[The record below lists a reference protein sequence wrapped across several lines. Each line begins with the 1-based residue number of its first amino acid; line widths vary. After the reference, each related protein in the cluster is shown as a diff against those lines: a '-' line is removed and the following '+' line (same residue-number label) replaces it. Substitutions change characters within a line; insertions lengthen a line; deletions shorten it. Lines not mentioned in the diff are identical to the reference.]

1 MPSTPLKCATIALA
15 LACSACAPGDEPSSS
30 PAKASRPNLLLISVD
45 SLRADHT
52 TPYGYKPKRQPGVQT
67 TPALQKLADEG
78 ILFEQGLSTTCWT
91 LPAHMALMTGL
102 PGALHQVT
110 DNRRRLD
117 PAITTLA
124 EALQDQGFRTA
135 GFYSGPNL
143 HPAFGFGAG
152 FETYQ
157 NCSGKDLPADAFEA
171 ALAGGDN
178 KDLVNL
184 HKDSHS
190 GLSSEALLA
199 ESSTWL
205 EDAAAQDEPFFLF
218 VHWWDPHYDYTPPK
232 TLARDFDPDYRGKQT
247 GVDFL
252 SLTRSPKPRD
262 LDHILALYDAEI
274 RYTDNHIGKLLAKL
288 EALDLADDTLV
299 VFTADHGDEFFE
311 RGFRGHQRTLYEEAV
326 QVPLVMRLPG
336 VLPAGQRVAGNA
348 GLQDVFSTVADLL
361 DVPVPNYEIGPSLRP
376 LWENGDDGRQQ
387 FMELNLPHR
396 DIHLTSVR
404 DGDTKVIWD
413 HEEQRL
419 EVFDLKTDPLE
430 QKPRVSMGPFGAGD
444 ELAAH
449 RDLITKHIARLED
462 QRKSLPATEG
472 FQADHE
478 LSAELL
484 EELAR
489 MGYLDS
495 DGAGE

>member
-1 MPSTPLKCATIALA
+1 MPPSNLKRAHLALA
-15 LACSACAPGDEPSSS
+15 LAATACAPADD
-30 PAKASRPNLLLISVD
+30 AALTSRPNLLLISVD

-52 TPYGYKPKRQPGVQT
+52 TPYGYRPKHQPTAQT
-67 TPALQKLADEG
+67 TPALQKLADG
-78 ILFEQGLSTTCWT
+78 GVLFEQAVSTTSWT

-102 PGALHQVT
+102 PGALHRVT

-124 EALQDQGFRTA
+124 EALQAQGFRTA
-135 GFYSGPNL
+135 GFFSGPNL

-157 NCSGKDLPADAFEA
+157 NCSGQDLPEGAFEA

-178 KDLVNL
+178 SDLVNL
-184 HKDSHS
+184 HRDSHS
-190 GLSSEALLA
+190 GLSSKALLD
-199 ESSTWL
+199 ESSAWL
-205 EDAAAQDEPFFLF
+205 EDAAAQAEPFFLF

-232 TLARDFDPDYRGKQT
+232 ALAKSFDPDYRGKQT
-247 GVDFL
+247 GRDFL
-252 SLTRSPKPRD
+252 SLARSPEPRD

-288 EALDLADDTLV
+288 DDLNLADDTLV

-311 RGFRGHQRTLYEEAV
+311 HGFRGHQHTLYEEAV
-326 QVPLVMRLPG
+326 QVPMVMRLPG
-336 VLPAGQRVAGNA
+336 VLPAGKRATGNA

-361 DVPVPNYEIGPSLRP
+361 NVPLPNYEIGPSLRP

-387 FMELNLPHR
+387 FMELELAHR
-396 DIHLTSVR
+396 DIHITSVR
-404 DGDTKVIWD
+404 DGETKVIWD
-413 HEEQRL
+413 RAKQRL
-419 EVFDLKTDPLE
+419 EVFDLASDPLE
-430 QKPRVSMGPFGAGD
+430 QNPRVATGPLADGD
-444 ELAAH
+444 GFAAE
-449 RDLITKHIARLED
+449 RALIAQHIARLEA
-462 QRKSLPATEG
+462 QRKSLPATPG
-472 FQADHE
+472 FRADHE
-478 LSAELL
+478 LSSELR

-495 DGAGE
+495 EGADR